1 MGWFARWRKRRILK
15 PYDDAAVVVRPP
27 ATVEQSVSEGL
38 MISEYAV
45 RLRLKNAIAV
55 DAVVSPRAYDAQTY
69 LAEASEAFE
78 ELAAESQ
85 DASDRLTEEL
95 ARTIGRV
102 GRAQHVHDYRR
113 GDEANV
119 RHRLMV
125 ATEAASALREK
136 AGQEDY
142 LLELIEQ
149 ARKDAWDEV
158 SASLVDHA
166 LQYTPD
172 APAQLDPVDRDIELA
187 SLRAELEALTSEA

>member
-15 PYDDAAVVVRPP
+15 PYDDAAVEVQER
-27 ATVEQSVSEGL
+27 ATVDQSVTEGL

>member
-38 MISEYAV
+38 MIAEYAV

>member
-1 MGWFARWRKRRILK
+1 VGWFARWRKRRILK

-27 ATVEQSVSEGL
+27 ATVEQSVAEGL

-55 DAVVSPRAYDAQTY
+55 DAVVSPRAYDPKAY

-78 ELAAESQ
+78 ELASESQ

-125 ATEAASALREK
+125 ATEAASALRQK
-136 AGQEDY
+136 AGEEEY
-142 LLELIEQ
+142 LLDLIEQ
-149 ARKDAWDEV
+149 ARQDAWHEV

-172 APAQLDPVDRDIELA
+172 APTPLDPVDRDIELA
-187 SLRAELEALTSEA
+187 SLRAELEALTSDG

>member
-15 PYDDAAVVVRPP
+15 PYDDAAVEVQER
-27 ATVEQSVSEGL
+27 ATVDQSVTEGL

-55 DAVVSPRAYDAQTY
+55 DAVVSPRAYDAQEY
-69 LAEASEAFE
+69 LPQASAAFE

-85 DASDRLTEEL
+85 DASDRLTDEL

-113 GDEANV
+113 GDESNV

-125 ATEAASALREK
+125 ATEAASALRQKAGEEEYLLGLIEK
-136 AGQEDY
+136 ARQ
-142 LLELIEQ
+142 
-149 ARKDAWDEV
+149 DAWREV

-172 APAQLDPVDRDIELA
+172 APTPLDEVDRDVELA
-187 SLRAELEALTSEA
+187 SLRAELEALTSET

>member
-1 MGWFARWRKRRILK
+1 VGWFARWRKRRILK

>member
-27 ATVEQSVSEGL
+27 ATVEQSVSEGM

-55 DAVVSPRAYDAQTY
+55 DAVVSPRAYDARAY

-78 ELAAESQ
+78 ELASESQ

-125 ATEAASALREK
+125 ATEAASALRQK
-136 AGQEDY
+136 AGEEDY
-142 LLELIEQ
+142 LLDLIEQ
-149 ARKDAWDEV
+149 ARQDAWHEV

-172 APAQLDPVDRDIELA
+172 APTPLDPVDRDIELA
-187 SLRAELEALTSEA
+187 SLRAELEALTSDG

>member
-1 MGWFARWRKRRILK
+1 VGWFTRWRKRRILK
-15 PYDDAAVVVRPP
+15 PYDDAAVVVREQ
-27 ATVEQSVSEGL
+27 ATVEQSVAEGL

-55 DAVVSPRAYDAQTY
+55 DAVVSPRAYDAREY
-69 LAEASEAFE
+69 LPQASTAFE

-85 DASDRLTEEL
+85 DASDRLTDEL

-125 ATEAASALREK
+125 ATEAASALRQK
-136 AGQEDY
+136 AGEEEY
-142 LLELIEQ
+142 LLGLIEQ
-149 ARKDAWDEV
+149 ARQDAWREV

-172 APAQLDPVDRDIELA
+172 APAPLDAVDRDVELA
-187 SLRAELEALTSEA
+187 SLRAELEALTSDA

>member
-149 ARKDAWDEV
+149 ARNDAWDEV

>member
-1 MGWFARWRKRRILK
+1 VGWFARWRKRRILK
-15 PYDDAAVVVRPP
+15 PYDDAAVVVRPS
-27 ATVEQSVSEGL
+27 ATVEQSVAEGL

-55 DAVVSPRAYDAQTY
+55 DAVVSPRAYDPKAY

-78 ELAAESQ
+78 ELASESQ

-125 ATEAASALREK
+125 ATEAASALRQK
-136 AGQEDY
+136 AGEEEY
-142 LLELIEQ
+142 LLDLIEQ
-149 ARKDAWDEV
+149 ARQDAWHEV

-172 APAQLDPVDRDIELA
+172 APTPLDPVDRDIELA
-187 SLRAELEALTSEA
+187 SLRAELEALTSDG